1 MKRIALLTLVLT
13 ACSGAGSP
21 ASTTSGPTTIPTTA
35 ATTAASSTSAPTT
48 MPSTST
54 TSLPEL
60 IGLEYELVADKLP
73 FPVQVTARPGGEVS
87 YVVTK
92 DGRVWALVDGT
103 LGEDPVLNI
112 IDRVQNGGEQGL
124 LALALHPE
132 DSGLLFV
139 HYTGNGGQT
148 VISEFRMTSDL
159 AADAASERILLELP
173 QPASNHNG
181 GMIQFDPEGY
191 LVVGLGDGGGAN
203 DTYGNGQNQETLL
216 GGLVRIDVTT
226 GEAELFNYGLRN
238 PWRFWIAEG
247 LVYVADVGQ
256 NAFEEVSVVPYEPGV
271 NFGWPITEGLHCFN
285 PSTGCDTAGLTLPV
299 VEVAH
304 GDAGSCSITGGL
316 VYFGTELPEIAG
328 QYFYSDYCGGYL
340 RSLLFVNGEVES
352 EIDWNLEFGVPVPG
366 RVTGFGHDVAGEMYV
381 TTENEVLKL
390 VAVR

>member
-1 MKRIALLTLVLT
+1 MKRIALLTVILA
-13 ACSGAGSP
+13 ACSGAGSL
-21 ASTTSGPTTIPTTA
+21 AAITSRPTADPTTA
-35 ATTAASSTSAPTT
+35 ATTAASSSSAPTT
-48 MPSTST
+48 LPSTST
-54 TSLPEL
+54 TTLPEL
-60 IGLEYELVADKLP
+60 LGLEYELVADKLP
-73 FPVQVTARPGGEVS
+73 FPVQVTARPGGDVS

-92 DGRVWALVDGT
+92 DGRVWALIDGK

-112 IDRVQNGGEQGL
+112 IDRVRDSGEQGL

-132 DSGLLFV
+132 DSGLLYV

-181 GMIQFDPEGY
+181 GMIQFDTEGY

-216 GGLVRIDVTT
+216 GGLVRIDAAT
-226 GEAELFNYGLRN
+226 GDAELFNYGLRN
-238 PWRFWIAEG
+238 PWRFWISEG

-256 NAFEEVSVVPYEPGV
+256 NEFEEVSVAAYVPGV
-271 NFGWPITEGLHCFN
+271 NFGWPITEGLHCFK

-316 VYFGTELPEIAG
+316 VYFGTAIPEIAG

-340 RSLLFVNGEVES
+340 RSLLFVNGDVES